1 MDLFFI
7 SRARK
12 KEKKTLLLSNGPRLP
27 SFSSPKK
34 FFVKT
39 YTQTKLI
46 GESPEEAEDSIGPR
60 STDDLEEYH
69 PSERTRE
76 REMEYNWTPPL
87 FVKKSFL
94 LALSLIYINISLCH
108 GG

>member
-1 MDLFFI
+1 MDLFYI

-12 KEKKTLLLSNGPRLP
+12 KKKKYSALVKWSPPTIF
-27 SFSSPKK
+27 FSPTKK

-39 YTQTKLI
+39 HTQTKLI

-69 PSERTRE
+69 PSERARE
-76 REMEYNWTPPL
+76 RERWNITGPPL
-87 FVKKSFL
+87 CS
-94 LALSLIYINISLCH
+94 
-108 GG
+108 